1 MKSFP
6 PISLILFV
14 FLLAMLS
21 ACGQASQ
28 AAPPVPATL
37 VAEHVDAEAHAEYAD
52 THAEDA
58 DAHAEEPG
66 GHGGSEPVDLSDVDY
81 AFTLET
87 EASSGFLYRGED
99 GTKNPVLRVPAGV
112 KVGLTV
118 VNGDGVEHDLT
129 IDVLGLHS
137 DHVAVKGESSSIAFT
152 AETPGAYPYYCT
164 LPGHREAG
172 MEGVL
177 VVEGS

>member
-6 PISLILFV
+6 PIPVLLLIVLMAV
-14 FLLAMLS
+14 LS
-21 ACGQASQ
+21 ACGQA
-28 AAPPVPATL
+28 
-37 VAEHVDAEAHAEYAD
+37 
-52 THAEDA
+52 
-58 DAHAEEPG
+58 HAEETDDHADEAG
-66 GHGGSEPVDLSDVDY
+66 GHGGDEPVDLSDVDY

-87 EASSGFLYRGED
+87 EATSGFLYRDEEGM
-99 GTKNPVLRVPAGV
+99 KNPVLRVPAGA

-137 DHVAVKGESSSIAFT
+137 GHVVAKGESSSIAFT
-152 AETPGAYPYYCT
+152 AETPGSYPYYCT

-177 VVEGS
+177 VIEGG